1 MVASSLPMRDDC
13 QQRGRHTAGRW
24 NGSAPC
30 PSGALRATRNSSEG
44 EDLLGVGERTCALA
58 LSPCGA
64 TRRALLFCAF
74 LLLAVRGPV
83 LSSLL
88 SGRKVNAPP
97 MGDPVGDPV
106 AGHVSSQLDEH
117 VSICLCITPLG
128 RCGHSCLERLRGVKV
143 LSRAGLEP
151 RPFTHNVAASPSRRH
166 FLVSAWSRHPLE
178 GHRTPC
184 LPRGPPV

>member
-13 QQRGRHTAGRW
+13 QQGGRHTAGRW

-44 EDLLGVGERTCALA
+44 EDLLGVGERTCTL
-58 LSPCGA
+58 
-64 TRRALLFCAF
+64 ALLFCAF
-74 LLLAVRGPV
+74 LLLAVHGPV

-106 AGHVSSQLDEH
+106 AGHISSQLDEH